1 LLLVVIDCFFCKPVW
16 TLCLMSVLWWIF
28 MSYFLKLS
36 KSGMQQC
43 HLQFLLCCWMVAVF
57 CPSWLVLLTEHLC
70 AFDGCVPIG
79 TVIVQ
84 YSYGSFGCWSL
95 PCCCILQFGL
105 SIHLLPSLSS
115 LSHFVSRVSSYSVP
129 FFCPLLRHLPF
140 CIISF
145 SFLLKELA
153 GCGHFTDGVPLL
165 VVHIEL
171 FVCLSCIGLY
181 VKNMD
186 LYQRCTVIRTYLQC
200 TLTHTL
206 FYHVL
211 LFSLSSI

>member
-1 LLLVVIDCFFCKPVW
+1 MACNSVICSYCFVVGWWQC
-16 TLCLMSVLWWIF
+16 SV
-28 MSYFLKLS
+28 
-36 KSGMQQC
+36 Q
-43 HLQFLLCCWMVAVF
+43 
-57 CPSWLVLLTEHLC
+57 SWLVLLTEHLC

-105 SIHLLPSLSS
+105 SIRLLPSLSS
-115 LSHFVSRVSSYSVP
+115 LSHFVSRVSSYSVSFFLSSFASPP
-129 FFCPLLRHLPF
+129 FLYHLF
-140 CIISF
+140 FISA
-145 SFLLKELA
+145 E
-153 GCGHFTDGVPLL
+153 GIGWVWPFTDGVPLL

-200 TLTHTL
+200 TLTH
-206 FYHVL
+206 FI
-211 LFSLSSI
+211 LSRAVIQFKLYLIIDNVCIS